1 MRVTVN
7 FAGDVKVPGGKLAV
21 HVGQAYDLPDDLAR
35 KLVKGGSAYRGEP
48 KASKDEAPASRK
60 SPGVTP
66 DEKEADPTPENKVAG
81 ATEKKD

>member
-21 HVGQAYDLPDDLAR
+21 HVGQAYDLPDDIAR

-48 KASKDEAPASRK
+48 KPAKEAPAPRK
-60 SPGVTP
+60 EPGVTP
-66 DEKEADPTPENKVAG
+66 DEKEADPTPENKGAG